1 MTPDAEEYLR
11 DCLKEFPAEVRPM
24 LVLTT
29 SQTDGQNP
37 PQWQYDGESFAI
49 DDFDA
54 YDKSEIEFTESKLW
68 GRYVAIESNALK
80 RLSGKF
86 LDLREVPS
94 SRGIYNIKRFVLVAT
109 PGPNPAGLESGA
121 KLSPEQ
127 LKRLLSLGGMTVLGG
142 FTGMGLI
149 WIGSGLVIMSRNPPK
164 WLLSN
169 WLWFFAAGWIAGAIV
184 SFNIFKSV
192 FKTSGR
198 TKLAQKELQQ
208 KYFGR
213 GGSDVELNWFL
224 FLGIPVPL
232 TATLVFSIWPFAR
245 TVGGKTGLVF
255 VAIVIVFG
263 AAMYLCDRLP
273 RRLNFWLGILGWV
286 LTFVL
291 GFWYFK
297 TYGP

>member
-11 DCLKEFPAEVRPM
+11 DCLREFPAEVRPM

-37 PQWQYDGESFAI
+37 PRWQYDGESFVI
-49 DDFDA
+49 DDFEA
-54 YDKSEIEFTESKLW
+54 YEKSEIEFTESKLW
-68 GRYVAIESNALK
+68 GRYVAIETNALK

-94 SRGIYNIKRFVLVAT
+94 SRGIFNIKKFVLVAAA
-109 PGPNPAGLESGA
+109 GPKPAGQVSGA
-121 KLSPEQ
+121 NWSPEEM
-127 LKRLLSLGGMTVLGG
+127 KRRLSVGVLTVLGG
-142 FTGMGLI
+142 FMGMGVI
-149 WIGSGLVIMSRNPPK
+149 WICSGFVIMSRNPPK

-169 WLWFFAAGWIAGAIV
+169 WLLFFAAGWIAGAIV

-208 KYFGR
+208 KYFGW
-213 GGSDVELNWFL
+213 GGADFELSWFL
-224 FLGIPVPL
+224 FIGIPLPL
-232 TATLVFSIWPFAR
+232 TASLILAVGRFTR
-245 TVGGKTGLVF
+245 TVEEKTGLVF
-255 VAIVIVFG
+255 VAIVVVFG
-263 AAMYLCDRLP
+263 AVMYICDRLP